1 MPSTSKSKKIYS
13 PASSTYG
20 YTLTASLNENSTD
33 TGNNN
38 SNVTVTASLKSD
50 SIAFSTS
57 SNNTLKIYV
66 YDNYGNSGG
75 ALVASKT
82 VKSLGKKS
90 TVSVSGTTTLWHK
103 SDGTLSAWATAVWTK
118 SGSVSYVPRS
128 DSITT
133 DAVALTYIPRYTTI
147 TSFNVSKR
155 SETSVTVTWN
165 ASDNCDAVWYST
177 NNGGSW
183 TQSSGT
189 TFVIS
194 GLSPNTTY
202 NFKIRV
208 RRTDSQLTTDSG
220 TVQQTTYKAP
230 TQNFVEKTET
240 TIKMN
245 WSIDSAAN
253 YVWYSKDNGTNW
265 VAVGAV
271 NATSGSYTIT
281 GLNPNTTYNIKTR
294 VRRSLANTT
303 YDTSA
308 LAVATYNY
316 PYVSAIGTSAL
327 TIGNS
332 QTLTLYNPLNRLCSV
347 FMKQNNTSGTELYSG
362 NTSTT
367 SITFTPDSDT
377 LYESIPNSTTGNA
390 VYYCIYSN
398 QNVGT
403 KTGTYVVDN
412 SQGQQNPTFTA
423 EDWSYEGNYTNL
435 TNDDQVL
442 INNIS
447 DVEITINN
455 AATPKNH
462 ATISGYQLVWGS
474 SNIMTTT
481 DSGTISKGN
490 GDTLQVIAIDSRGY
504 TTATVYNL
512 GSNLVLYTTPVNSS
526 ASTHRDDGVSVD
538 TILNFNGNFFNDKF
552 GEDGVNN
559 AIEEI
564 KYYTS
569 TDNENWSE
577 GFNISPSELTINNN
591 NYSLKN
597 YNIHLNGSSGGFPI
611 GTQYYVKFELT
622 DKLKTILVQNII
634 VTNGILARDVY
645 IDNNNEYH
653 EGLNGLANPNYTKEI
668 HGTLNVTGNIYIN
681 GVPLSQIFQ
690 NL

>member
-20 YTLTASLNENSTD
+20 YTLKASLNEDSTN
-33 TGNNN
+33 TGGNY
-38 SNVTVTASLKSD
+38 STVTVTASLKSD
-50 SIAFSTS
+50 SIAFSTN

-66 YDNYGNSGG
+66 SDDNNNSGG
-75 ALVASKT
+75 VLIASKT
-82 VKSLGKKS
+82 VKSLGKNS
-90 TVSVSGTTTLWHK
+90 TVSVSGTANLGHK
-103 SDGTLSAWATAVWTK
+103 GNGTLNAWATATWTK

-128 DSITT
+128 DSIVT
-133 DAVALTYIPRYTTI
+133 DAIAMTTIPRQTSI

-155 SETSVTVTWN
+155 SETSVSVSWS
-165 ASDNCDAVWYST
+165 AADACDAVWYST

-189 TFVIS
+189 SFVIS
-194 GLSPNTTY
+194 GLTPNTTY

-220 TVQQTTYKAP
+220 TVQQTTYKSP

-240 TIKMN
+240 TIKMS
-245 WSIDSAAN
+245 WSIDSTAN
-253 YVWYSKDNGTNW
+253 YVWYSKDNGANW
-265 VAVGAV
+265 TAVGAV
-271 NATSGSYTIT
+271 NATSGTYTIT

-316 PYVSAIGTSAL
+316 PYVSAIGTGAL

-347 FMKQNNTSGTELYSG
+347 FMKQDDISGTELYSG

-403 KTGTYVVDN
+403 KAGTYVVDN
-412 SQGQQNPTFTA
+412 SQGQQNPTFIA

-435 TNDDQVL
+435 TNDDQIL

-447 DVEITINN
+447 DVKITINN
-455 AATPKNH
+455 AATPKNY
-462 ATISGYQLVWGS
+462 ATISSYQLIWGS
-474 SNIMTTT
+474 STTT
-481 DSGTISKGN
+481 ITTESGTVSKGN

-504 TTATVYNL
+504 ITTTVYNL
-512 GSNLVLYTTPVNSS
+512 GSNLVLYTAPVNSS

-552 GEDGVNN
+552 GENGVNN

-569 TDNENWSE
+569 TDNENWSSAY
-577 GFNISPSELTINNN
+577 NISPSELSISNN
-591 NYSLKN
+591 NYTLSN

-653 EGLNGLANPNYTKEI
+653 EGLNGLANSNYTKEI
-668 HGTLNVTGNIYIN
+668 HGTLNVTGEIYIN
-681 GVPLSQIFQ
+681 GVPLSQLLQ
-690 NL
+690 NS